1 MRHIELKHNSTF
13 ETACSYYMRSKSFC
27 ALTTSSQKKYMSNLK
42 VACRTKVQGN
52 KILGRLPVKDIRYAH
67 LNTAYDTWLDK
78 GTRAANYISTNVSIV
93 LNDCIRHSIIP
104 QNLMALVPKLKCK
117 PRRTVWTF
125 DQVKLFLN
133 TAYSDFKW
141 RSIGLICHIL
151 YESGQRVGDI
161 RLLKWDSVDLVA
173 QRMDIRQ
180 NKRGVDV
187 HLSIGDTLTK
197 VLQKQKEEYDGLS
210 EYVAPR
216 TVARAGNYSC
226 YEEDEIS
233 KLFKQVKQEVNL
245 SNELQARDLRRTA
258 VVEMSEVGVDWIGI
272 KQVTGHQ
279 SHQSLVPYLVNTF
292 SGAKDAQERRRDGRK
307 QS

>member
-1 MRHIELKHNSTF
+1 MIDIELKPNSTF
-13 ETACSYYMRSKSFC
+13 ETACDHYMRSKAFC
-27 ALTTSSQKKYMSNLK
+27 VLSVSSQKKYISNLK
-42 VACRTKVQGN
+42 VACSTKVRG
-52 KILGRLPVKDIRYAH
+52 GRLLSKIPVRDIKYTH
-67 LNTAYDTWLDK
+67 LNTAYEMWLVR
-78 GTRAANYISTNVSIV
+78 GIRTANYISTNVSII
-93 LNDCIRHSIIP
+93 LNDCIRHSIMP

-117 PRRTVWTF
+117 PRRTVWTY
-125 DQVKLFLN
+125 DQVKLFLD
-133 TAYSDFKW
+133 TASSDFKW

-161 RLLKWDSVDLVA
+161 RLLKWDSVNLSE

-197 VLQKQKEEYDGLS
+197 VLYKQKEEYDGLS

-216 TVARAGNYSC
+216 TVARAGMYSC
-226 YEEDEIS
+226 YDEDEIS
-233 KLFKQVKQEVNL
+233 KLFKQIKKEVNL
-245 SNELQARDLRRTA
+245 PDELQARDLRRTA

-292 SGAKDAQERRRDGRK
+292 SGAKDAQERRRNGK
-307 QS
+307 K

>member
-1 MRHIELKHNSTF
+1 MKHIELKHNSTF

-27 ALTTSSQKKYMSNLK
+27 ALTIATQKKYISNLK
-42 VACRTKVQGN
+42 VACNTKIKGN
-52 KILGRLPVKDIRYAH
+52 RILATTSVKDIRYAH
-67 LNTAYDTWLDK
+67 LQTAYDVWLDK
-78 GTRAANYISTNVSIV
+78 GTRSANYIATNVSIV

-117 PRRTVWTF
+117 PRRTLWTH
-125 DQVKLFLN
+125 DQVKLFLD

-161 RLLKWDSVDLVA
+161 RLLKWDSLDLEA
-173 QRMDIRQ
+173 QRMDIHQ

-187 HLSIGDTLTK
+187 HLFIGDSLTK
-197 VLQKQKEEYDGLS
+197 VLYKQREEYDGLS

-216 TVARAGNYSC
+216 TVARAGIYSH
-226 YEEDEIS
+226 YKEDEIS
-233 KLFKQVKQEVNL
+233 KLFKQIKVEVNL
-245 SNELQARDLRRTA
+245 PDELQARDLRRTA

-292 SGAKDAQERRRDGRK
+292 SGAKDAQERRRNGK
-307 QS
+307 K